1 MKHPYENFL
10 KIGYGIL
17 SIFSFV
23 LAGMGYLVHILA
35 NTAGYLTLHGANNI
49 SNIYGFDKA
58 KAQEVF
64 DLFFKYQTEHY
75 KTYFDL
81 TIGPFNNTA
90 GLLAILFAVAGI
102 VFVVMFFTNR
112 KK

>member
-1 MKHPYENFL
+1 MQPQKPYGL
-10 KIGYGIL
+10 L
-17 SIFSFV
+17 SIFAFV
-23 LAGMGYLVHILA
+23 LAGVGYLVHILT

-49 SNIYGFDKA
+49 SNVYGFDKA

-64 DLFFKYQTEHY
+64 DLYFKYQTEHY
-75 KTYFDL
+75 KAFFDW

-102 VFVVMFFTNR
+102 ILAIMFFTNR